1 MKKKCMKLL
10 VWVIKP
16 ELVYC
21 VILYM
26 YLHEQ
31 IIFIYTFGY
40 GIENLRIFSG
50 PLPLSIC
57 KIGTFIR
64 VYEASSLMV
73 LSLIITGTKFV
84 FVCVYRAIPT
94 MNDNFLSLV
103 IVLNTNILILL
114 FTMSKFYIEDKSL
127 MAEVSNFIA

>member
-1 MKKKCMKLL
+1 MELL

-21 VILYM
+21 VILYT
-26 YLHEQ
+26 YLYEQ

-84 FVCVYRAIPT
+84 FVCVYRSIPT